1 MKCRSILRVGLFA
14 LAFYTLSH
22 CNKPNNIG
30 SDIAGNTIDSIYT
43 TRDIGFA
50 TYVGP
55 ADSVRTWEAFVDNTI
70 NPSKLERFLCG
81 TVHDPIFGTLQSTIF
96 TQIRTESDPD
106 LDLSPD
112 RGFRV
117 DSAFILLQV
126 DTSVDYG
133 DLKAKMDIL
142 LFELAEQLQP
152 ARDYFTTDSV
162 PYFPLPVGK
171 ATAVR
176 PSPKDTVRIVFKAS
190 TTVDT
195 FLYPGAVK
203 IPITDKALLQKLLF
217 DSTVFQNPSS
227 LSQHFNGF
235 RIEVHPENANRLVG
249 FVLSTFQS
257 FLQVHYSNAD
267 TVIHRRYF
275 FNDYPIADV
284 VAVKGI
290 TVRRNYAGTLVDS
303 LQSTPHADAF
313 GLLQGLGGVR
323 SRIQLEAPPDS
334 LRNRVAIHRATLR
347 LRTVL
352 LPEDD
357 TLLYPPPKIVVTAH
371 RHADGSYTLTEEAA
385 LAVNSY
391 LQNDDLHRLRVTYG
405 GILSA
410 DPNGTYYE
418 INITSFVQDYFYGQN
433 DGQFYITLIHSQD
446 NPHRLVFCSANTT
459 QCDSYLEILYSKI
472 QP

>member
-1 MKCRSILRVGLFA
+1 MKCRSTLRVGLFVLAIYA
-14 LAFYTLSH
+14 LSQ

-30 SDIAGNTIDSIYT
+30 SDLAGNTIDSIYT
-43 TRDIGFA
+43 TRKIGFS

-81 TVHDPIFGTLQSTIF
+81 EIRDPIFGPLQSTIF

-106 LDLSPD
+106 LDLSQE

-117 DSAFILLQV
+117 DSAFILLQI
-126 DTSVDYG
+126 DTTVDYG
-133 DLKAKMDIL
+133 DPKAKMDIL
-142 LFELAEQLQP
+142 LYELAEQLQP
-152 ARDYFTTDSV
+152 ARDYYTSDSV
-162 PYFPLPVGK
+162 PYHPIVVGK

-176 PSPKDTVRIVFKAS
+176 PSPKDTVRISFKATS
-190 TTVDT
+190 TVDT
-195 FLYPGAVK
+195 FLYAGAVK
-203 IPITDKALLQKLLF
+203 IPITDDVLLQKLLF
-217 DSTVFQNPSS
+217 DSTVFQNPST
-227 LSQHFNGF
+227 LSKHFYGF
-235 RIEVHPENANRLVG
+235 RIEVHPENSNRLVG
-249 FVLSTFQS
+249 FALSTFQS

-290 TVRRNYAGTLVDS
+290 TVRRNYANTLVDS
-303 LQSTPHADAF
+303 LRSTPEADDY

-323 SRIQLEAPPDS
+323 SRIQLDPLPDS
-334 LRNRVAIHRATLR
+334 LRNRVAVHLATLR
-347 LRTVL
+347 LRTVQL
-352 LPEDD
+352 DRDD
-357 TLLYPPPKIVVTAH
+357 TLLYPPPKIVVTAY
-371 RHADGSYTLTEEAA
+371 RHADGSYTLTREAS
-385 LAVNSY
+385 LAVNDY
-391 LQNDDLHRLRVTYG
+391 LQNDDLYRLRVTYG

-410 DPNGTYYE
+410 DQKGTYYE

-433 DGQFYITLIHSQD
+433 DGQFYISLINSQD
-446 NPHRLVFCSANTT
+446 NPYRLVFCPPRTAN
-459 QCDSYLEILYSKI
+459 CDSYVEILYSKI